1 MFNKFIELS
10 SGKTTSKLLATL
22 LVITLTFANFIMLE
36 SYISNAVETNLN
48 QDNSTNVAN
57 VKYDVYVEQEGK
69 KEVNKDINDENLIL
83 GISVK
88 VENGGYFG
96 EGKIELQDTNFRI
109 KNYENE
115 KDITIET
122 IQSGNEKTLKLNIV
136 PIKSK
141 DFNLSLLNMISSIKL
156 TGKYTNNEGTTTD
169 VESTKNVKVTWN
181 SQNISEENN
190 PINLEQEIITN
201 KIYNIEGTNKRVIQ
215 ILAKSGLRNN
225 CYPIKET
232 NIKAYAPALGSE
244 EVYPEEVLV
253 ASYNTTAT
261 NGKDSTD
268 FGKTEEEKLGK
279 WSYNQ
284 EEKAINIKIEN
295 SESNNNIKWEKTG
308 EDKFVI
314 TYVYGESV
322 DITKITSRIE
332 NKISIYGE
340 SSTELTKTSE
350 IYLENLEEKGSI
362 INTDIR
368 ATNLIYKSN
377 MNIGEETEYAVKHT
391 LELSYSKIL
400 GEMKIKNDVEQ
411 FIISEEESISANTYF
426 KSTYINKNEI
436 LKLLGENGNIK
447 LAYINSNNE
456 TVELQTINN
465 ETVADESGV
474 ITINYGTDTKF
485 STLLITTS
493 KPVSEGKLNI
503 IHKKAIDCIG
513 YEKEQIKQ
521 INRLNTSLLLE
532 ANKKDD
538 NTIQIANTTRNTLI
552 DVVNPTTE
560 VQIGIDKANLSTT
573 QINNVNITATL
584 KTNDFKYDLF
594 TNPTIEII
602 LPAEIEKVDIKNIN
616 VVNGNGLN
624 KNNPDNEQYP
634 DENGNKVIR
643 VQLQGEQ
650 KTYTNTD
657 TQVLINAEI
666 QTSKFLPTLEKE
678 LIIKCTNGKETTYLD
693 STLNHA
699 TARTNIKLEAEQGI
713 LLANTISNYN
723 GIEPEIVAFKNEE
736 KTGLLNNK
744 AENQTTAT
752 AKGVIINNTTDKL
765 ENITVIGNLS
775 NSMGL
780 KLASEINIENAQIYY
795 TKDQT
800 VNKES
805 AWVSEYS
812 NDVTGYKIEISTI
825 EKAQIINFNYN
836 IAIPAQMESGK
847 TAQIQYDVYTEKE
860 KISSPLIKLQTE
872 TGKVEDENSKGEEN
886 VSSDKLELT
895 IKTTPP
901 LEEKLKSGQEIA
913 IDVTIKNLLEE
924 KLTILESNATGE
936 TSEQNHTIVFNAEF
950 SEGLL
955 AKEAII
961 KNGEETET
969 KQLYANAIITM
980 MEEIEPKA
988 SINILLKSKVEEETT
1003 VKEVISKIS
1012 AVIKMPNET
1021 GFEEEEN
1028 LYIGKV
1034 EKQIVYNVKQYVA
1047 IEKITIPEELSLN
1060 IGEKKEVEIIL
1071 EPEGASIDDVEMSIG
1086 DNTIAR
1092 ITEEGKIE
1100 GISEGETAL
1109 SVKPKASETIKYCV
1123 IKVIDPNE
1131 TQKPQEPQ
1139 EPDDSEKPDDSD
1151 NTGDSGDQGDS
1162 SEEEKT
1168 YKISGLAWLD
1178 KDDNGTIDQAEELLR
1193 GITVKIKDVS
1203 KNEYVKDENNK
1214 ILLVTTDEDGKYE
1227 FANLKQGRYS
1237 IEFEYNKNKYRLTKT
1252 PNKDSVANLITQ
1264 DEVTVIAT
1272 ETLVITNKDIQNI
1285 NIGLNLKPEF
1295 DLQLDK
1301 YISKVTVQNSDGT
1314 KIYDY
1319 NGNKEK
1325 LAKIEINAKKLKGS
1339 TVIVEYTIAVTNNGD
1354 VSGYA
1359 KNIVDYLSPDLK
1371 FNSEMNTI
1379 WYQGAD
1385 NNLYCTYLEN
1395 QEIKP
1400 GETKAVKL
1408 ILTKTMTNENTGLVN
1423 NSAEIYQA
1431 YNEYALD
1438 DINSLPNNKAEKEN
1452 DYSSANIII
1461 SVATGG
1467 TILYIGIIIISML
1480 TISAGIYL
1488 INEKVINKKEI
1499 I

>member
-10 SGKTTSKLLATL
+10 SGKTTSKVLATL
-22 LVITLTFANFIMLE
+22 LVVTLTFANFIMLG

-48 QDNSTNVAN
+48 QDSSTNVAN
-57 VKYDVYVEQEGK
+57 VKYDVYLEQEGK
-69 KEVNKDINDENLIL
+69 KEINKDINDEDLVL
-83 GISVK
+83 GISIK
-88 VENGGYFG
+88 VENGGYFS

-109 KNYENE
+109 KNYEDENN
-115 KDITIET
+115 ITIET
-122 IQSGNEKTLKLNIV
+122 IQSGNEKTLKINIV
-136 PIKSK
+136 PIKSE

-156 TGKYTNNEGTTTD
+156 TGKYTNNEGTTTN

-215 ILAKSGLRNN
+215 ILAKSGLENN

-232 NIKAYAPALGSE
+232 NIKAYVPALGSE

-253 ASYNTTAT
+253 ASYDTIAT
-261 NGKDSTD
+261 NGKDSTE
-268 FGKTEEEKLGK
+268 FGKKEEEKLGK
-279 WSYNQ
+279 WSYDQ

-314 TYVYGESV
+314 TYIYNENV
-322 DITKITSRIE
+322 DITKITSRID
-332 NKISIYGE
+332 NTISIYGE
-340 SSTELTKTSE
+340 ENTKLTKTSE
-350 IYLENLEEKGSI
+350 IYLENLEEKGNI
-362 INTDIR
+362 INTEIQ

-391 LELSYSKIL
+391 AELSYSKNL
-400 GEMKIKNDVEQ
+400 GKIKIKNDAEQ
-411 FIISEEESISANTYF
+411 FNISEEETIEANTYF
-426 KSTYINKNEI
+426 KSTYINKNEM
-436 LKLLGENGNIK
+436 LKLFGENGNIK
-447 LAYINSNNE
+447 LSYIDSNNE
-456 TVELQTINN
+456 IVELQTINK
-465 ETVADESGV
+465 ETEADESGT

-485 STLLITTS
+485 SILLIETS
-493 KPVSEGKLNI
+493 EPISEGKLNI
-503 IHKKAIDCIG
+503 IHRKAIDCTG

-521 INRLNTSLLLE
+521 INGLNTSFSIE
-532 ANKKDD
+532 ATEKD
-538 NTIQIANTTRNTLI
+538 NNEIQIANTTKSAVIN
-552 DVVNPTTE
+552 VVNPTTE
-560 VQIGIDKANLSTT
+560 IQIGIDKTNLSTAQT
-573 QINNVNITATL
+573 NNVNITATL
-584 KTNDFKYDLF
+584 KTNNLKYDIY

-624 KNNPDNEQYP
+624 KNNPDNEQYT
-634 DENGNKVIR
+634 DENGNKVIK

-678 LIIKCTNGKETTYLD
+678 LIIKCTNGKETTYLN
-693 STLNHA
+693 STLNYA

-713 LLANTISNYN
+713 LLANAISNYN

-744 AENQTTAT
+744 AENQTTAI

-765 ENITVIGNLS
+765 ENILVIGNLN

-780 KLASEINIENAQIYY
+780 KLASGINVENAQVYY
-795 TKDQT
+795 TKDQI

-812 NDVTGYKIEISTI
+812 DDVTGYKIEISAI
-825 EKAQIINFNYN
+825 ENTQIINFNYR
-836 IAIPAQMESGK
+836 ITIPAQIESEK
-847 TAQIQYDVYTEKE
+847 QFVIQYDVYTETE

-872 TGKVEDENSKGEEN
+872 KNDDEASEN
-886 VSSDKLELT
+886 ITTISSDELELT
-895 IKTTPP
+895 IETTPST
-901 LEEKLKSGQEIA
+901 EEKLKSGQEIA
-913 IDVTIKNLLEE
+913 INVTIKNLLEE

-961 KNGEETET
+961 KNGEKTET
-969 KQLYANAIITM
+969 KQLYANPTISIE
-980 MEEIEPKA
+980 EEIEPKA
-988 SINILLKSKVEEETT
+988 SINILLKAKVEEETT
-1003 VKEVISKIS
+1003 IEQVISKIS
-1012 AVIKMPNET
+1012 AVIRIPNEI
-1021 GFEEEEN
+1021 GLDEDEEKN
-1028 LYIGKV
+1028 YVGKV

-1047 IEKITIPEELSLN
+1047 IEKITIPEELILN

-1071 EPEGASIDDVEMSIG
+1071 EPDGAAIDDVEMSIG

-1123 IKVIDPNE
+1123 IKVIDPNG
-1131 TQKPQEPQ
+1131 TQKPQ
-1139 EPDDSEKPDDSD
+1139 EPDDSEKPGDSD

-1162 SEEEKT
+1162 NQDERT

-1178 KDDNGTIDQAEELLR
+1178 LNDDGMIDETENLLK

-1203 KNEYVKDENNK
+1203 KNEYLKDENNQV
-1214 ILLVTTDEDGKYE
+1214 LSVTTDEKGKYE
-1227 FANLKQGRYS
+1227 FANLEQGRYS

-1252 PNKDSVANLITQ
+1252 SNKDSVANLITQ
-1264 DEVTVIAT
+1264 DGVTVIAT
-1272 ETLVITNKDIQNI
+1272 DTLVIADKDIQNI
-1285 NIGLNLKPEF
+1285 NIGLNLNPEF

-1319 NGNKEK
+1319 NENKEK
-1325 LAKIEINAKKLKGS
+1325 LAKIEINAKKLNGS

-1371 FNSEMNTI
+1371 FSSEMNTT

-1438 DINSLPNNKAEKEN
+1438 DINSLPNNKVEKEN
-1452 DYSSANIII
+1452 DYSSADIII

-1480 TISAGIYL
+1480 TIGAGIYL